1 MKTAKFIRIFA
12 VLGILGLLFL
22 QYSWFKNSYVL
33 MEHDILE
40 KSNKSLTSSIEIELK
55 QRMTLVF
62 GKKLKTVFTNGSENP
77 VKKGQIVS
85 EGQMNQSD
93 DLSGVIQDFMIT
105 MGKPCKIEGLDSIF
119 KADLT
124 KATGFSPKYS
134 MSLVTAKVKENIK
147 PDKFTFFGKITKDQ
161 YAMVTLINPLQ
172 SILRQA
178 QLIIAVSIL
187 LVILIGVVLI
197 YLLRSTLRE
206 AKFVNFI
213 KEYTNALTHELKTPI
228 SGIYMASSQLS
239 SGIFE
244 EKPEAR
250 QRYYGMMKESSSKLL
265 STVDRILLVAK
276 AEHSKITTN
285 PTPTEVKPFIDKI
298 VETHRSNNFRRKVVE
313 LCSTCSPEDLMAT
326 FDPFLMENVL
336 NNLIDNA
343 MKYSEDQVKIEVFAR
358 VDNNKLE
365 FRLKDNG
372 FGIAEDELKHIFNN
386 FERGNKVQGKG
397 IDGFGI
403 GLNYVNKV
411 VHAHKGTID
420 VTSQEGVGTEFS
432 IHLPL

>member
-1 MKTAKFIRIFA
+1 
-12 VLGILGLLFL
+12 
-22 QYSWFKNSYVL
+22 

-40 KSNKSLTSSIEIELK
+40 KAMQSLSVSIESDMAS
-55 QRMTLVF
+55 RMAGVF
-62 GKKLKTVFTNGSENP
+62 GKTIIQKDAEIPKDAKIVGKNVINKTNELNDLIQEYLNTIG
-77 VKKGQIVS
+77 KGC
-85 EGQMNQSD
+85 
-93 DLSGVIQDFMIT
+93 DLT
-105 MGKPCKIEGLDSIF
+105 HLDSIYGT
-119 KADLT
+119 DLKKT
-124 KATGFSPKYS
+124 IGFSANYS
-134 MSLVTAKVKENIK
+134 LSIVTAKDRENSRL
-147 PDKFTFFGKITKDQ
+147 DKFTFFGKITKNQ
-161 YAMVTLINPLQ
+161 YAKVTLVNPLQ

-178 QLIIAVSIL
+178 QMIIAVSIL
-187 LVILIGVVLI
+187 LVIIIGVVLI
-197 YLLRSTLRE
+197 YLLRSTLKE

-213 KEYTNALTHELKTPI
+213 KEYTHALTHELKTPI

-250 QRYYGMMKESSSKLL
+250 QRYYGMMRESSSKLL

-285 PTPTEVKPFIDKI
+285 PTPTEVKPFIEKI
-298 VETHRSNNFRRKVVE
+298 VETHRSNNFRRKQVE
-313 LCSTCSPEDLMAT
+313 LLSTCTPDDLMGS

-343 MKYSEDQVKIEVFAR
+343 MKYSEEQVKIEVFAGTT
-358 VDNNKLE
+358 DGKLE

-372 FGIAEDELKHIFNN
+372 FGIAENELKHIFDN

-411 VHAHKGTID
+411 VRAHKGTIE
-420 VTSQEGVGTEFS
+420 VTSQEGVGTEFC

>member
-1 MKTAKFIRIFA
+1 MKTAKFIRIFS

-40 KSNKSLTSSIEIELK
+40 KANKSLSSTIEIDMS
-55 QRMTLVF
+55 QRMELIF
-62 GKKLKTVFTNGSENP
+62 GKNIKTVTTNSTALPEK
-77 VKKGQIVS
+77 VQIVINNNLNQK
-85 EGQMNQSD
+85 EGF
-93 DLSGVIQDFMIT
+93 SGFIQDALST
-105 MGKPCKIEGLDSIF
+105 MGKPCRIEGLDSIF
-119 KADLT
+119 KANLF
-124 KATGFSPKYS
+124 KAIGFPAKYS
-134 MSLVTAKVKENIK
+134 LSLVNAKVKENTK

-178 QLIIAVSIL
+178 QMIIAVSIL
-187 LVILIGVVLI
+187 LVIIIGVVLI

-213 KEYTNALTHELKTPI
+213 KEYTHALTHELKTPI

-298 VETHRSNNFRRKVVE
+298 VEIHRSNNFRRKQVE
-313 LCSTCSPEDLMAT
+313 LTSSCTPEDLMAT

-343 MKYSEDQVKIEVFAR
+343 MKYSEEQVKIEVFAA
-358 VDNNKLE
+358 VANNKLE

-372 FGIAEDELKHIFNN
+372 FGIAENELKHIFDN
-386 FERGNKVQGKG
+386 FERGSKVQGKG

-432 IHLPL
+432 IHLPI

>member
-22 QYSWFKNSYVL
+22 QYSWFKNSFVL

-40 KSNKSLTSSIEIELK
+40 KANKSLIISIEDDLK
-55 QRMTLVF
+55 CRMDLTF
-62 GKKLKTVFTNGSENP
+62 GKKFKMAATTGPEIP
-77 VKKGQIVS
+77 VKGKKIS
-85 EGQMNQSD
+85 SSNSNQD
-93 DLSGVIQDFMIT
+93 DGFSGFMQDFLIT
-105 MGKPCKIEGLDSIF
+105 MEQPCKLKNLDSIF
-119 KADLT
+119 KANLL
-124 KATGFSPKYS
+124 KFIGFPAKYS
-134 MSLVTAKVKENIK
+134 LSLVSSKVKEKAK
-147 PDKFTFFGKITKDQ
+147 PDKFTFFGKITKNQ
-161 YAMVTLINPLQ
+161 YAMVTLVNPLQ

-178 QLIIAVSIL
+178 QIIIAVSII
-187 LVILIGVVLI
+187 LVIIIGVVLI
-197 YLLRSTLRE
+197 YLLRSTLKE
-206 AKFVNFI
+206 AKFVSFI
-213 KEYTNALTHELKTPI
+213 KEYTHALTHELKTPI

-239 SGIFE
+239 TGIFE

-285 PTPTEVKPFIDKI
+285 PSPTEVKPFVEKI
-298 VETHRSNNFRRKVVE
+298 VEIHRSNNFRRKIVE
-313 LCSTCSPEDLMAT
+313 LTCSCQPEALMGN

-343 MKYSEDQVKIEVFAR
+343 MKYSEEQVKIEISAGIA
-358 VDNNKLE
+358 DNKLE

-372 FGIAEDELKHIFNN
+372 FGIAENELKHIFDN
-386 FERGNKVQGKG
+386 FERGNRVQGKG

-411 VHAHKGTID
+411 VHAHKGSIE
-420 VTSQEGVGTEFS
+420 VTSQEGVGTEFC
-432 IHLPL
+432 IHLPV

>member
-33 MEHDILE
+33 MEHQILE
-40 KSNKSLTSSIEIELK
+40 KADKSLLASIEVDMI
-55 QRMTLVF
+55 QRMDVVF
-62 GKKLKTVFTNGSENP
+62 GKKMKTVVTNGTKLPDN
-77 VKKGQIVS
+77 VKVVEKNNF
-85 EGQMNQSD
+85 NQKD
-93 DLSGVIQDFMIT
+93 GISGFMQDALQT
-105 MGKPCKIEGLDSIF
+105 LGKPCKKEQLDSLFRKNVTEAI
-119 KADLT
+119 
-124 KATGFSPKYS
+124 GFTPKYTI
-134 MSLVTAKVKENIK
+134 SLVSSKVKEK
-147 PDKFTFFGKITKDQ
+147 TKSDKFTFFGKITNNQ
-161 YAMVTLINPLQ
+161 FAMVTMLNPLQ

-187 LVILIGVVLI
+187 LVIIIGVVLV

-239 SGIFE
+239 TGVFE

-313 LCSTCSPEDLMAT
+313 LTSTCTPEDLMAT

-343 MKYSEDQVKIEVFAR
+343 MKYSEEQVKIEVFAA
-358 VDNNKLE
+358 VVNNKLE

-372 FGIAEDELKHIFNN
+372 FGIAENELKHIFDN
-386 FERGNKVQGKG
+386 FERGSKVQGKG

-420 VTSQEGVGTEFS
+420 VTSEEGVGTEFS

>member
-1 MKTAKFIRIFA
+1 MKTAKLIRIFA

-22 QYSWFKNSYVL
+22 QYSWFKNSYIL

-40 KSNKSLTSSIEIELK
+40 KSSQCLNASIESDLSN
-55 QRMTLVF
+55 RMTGF
-62 GKKLKTVFTNGSENP
+62 FSNTVISNESNNP
-77 VKKGQIVS
+77 VEGKVVS
-85 EGQMNQSD
+85 ETKLNETNELTGFIQEAVLKMG
-93 DLSGVIQDFMIT
+93 LS
-105 MGKPCKIEGLDSIF
+105 CKVNNLDSIF
-119 KADLT
+119 KT
-124 KATGFSPKYS
+124 KISEAIGFSPKYS
-134 MSLVTAKVKENIK
+134 LTLVSAKVKDSSR

-161 YAMVTLINPLQ
+161 YAKVTLINPLQ

-178 QLIIAVSIL
+178 QIIIAVSIL
-187 LVILIGVVLI
+187 LVIIIGVVLI

-213 KEYTNALTHELKTPI
+213 KEYTHALTHELKTPI

-265 STVDRILLVAK
+265 STVDRILVVAK

-285 PTPTEVKPFIDKI
+285 PTPTQVKPFVDKI
-298 VETHRSNNFRRKVVE
+298 VEIHRSNNFRRKVVE
-313 LCSTCSPEDLMAT
+313 LTSSCVPEDLMGN
-326 FDPFLMENVL
+326 FDSFLMENVL

-343 MKYSEDQVKIEVFAR
+343 MKYSEEQVKIEVFAGIA
-358 VDNNKLE
+358 DNKLE

-372 FGIAEDELKHIFNN
+372 FGIAENELKHIFDN

-411 VHAHKGTID
+411 VHAHKGTIE
-420 VTSQEGVGTEFS
+420 VTSEEGVGTEFC

>member
-33 MEHDILE
+33 MENEILD
-40 KSNKSLTSSIEIELK
+40 KANKSITESIEVDLAKRMELI
-55 QRMTLVF
+55 F
-62 GKKLKTVFTNGSENP
+62 GNKLKTVITNSDKVP
-77 VKKGQIVS
+77 VKGQLVS
-85 EGQMNQSD
+85 NDSISQSD
-93 DLSGVIQDFMIT
+93 GYSGFMQDFMVK
-105 MGKPCKIEGLDSIF
+105 MGNSCNIEKLDSIF
-119 KADLT
+119 KSNIS
-124 KATGFSPKYS
+124 KSIGFTPKYS
-134 MSLVTAKVKENIK
+134 LSLVTAKVKENT
-147 PDKFTFFGKITKDQ
+147 PPNKFTFFGKITKDQ
-161 YAMVTLINPLQ
+161 YAMVTFVNPLQ
-172 SILRQA
+172 AILRQA

-187 LVILIGVVLI
+187 LVIIIGVVLI

-250 QRYYGMMKESSSKLL
+250 QRYYGMMRESSSKLL

-285 PTPTEVKPFIDKI
+285 PTPTQVKPFVDKI
-298 VETHRSNNFRRKVVE
+298 VETHRSNNFRRKIVE
-313 LCSTCSPEDLMAT
+313 LTVSTVPEDLMGN

-343 MKYSEDQVKIEVFAR
+343 MKYSEEEVKIEVFAC
-358 VDNNKLE
+358 VVEGKLE

-372 FGIAEDELKHIFNN
+372 FGIAENELKHIFDN

-411 VHAHKGTID
+411 VRAHKGSID
-420 VTSQEGVGTEFS
+420 VQSQEGVGTEFR

>member
-22 QYSWFKNSYVL
+22 QYSWFKNSYLL
-33 MEHDILE
+33 MENDILE
-40 KSNKSLTSSIEIELK
+40 KTKKCLTMSIEVDLKSRMNLTFGKSLKTIATNSSEIPK
-55 QRMTLVF
+55 
-62 GKKLKTVFTNGSENP
+62 
-77 VKKGQIVS
+77 
-85 EGQMNQSD
+85 EGQLVSKSNLNQD
-93 DLSGVIQDFMIT
+93 DGLSGFMQDFMVTI
-105 MGKPCKIEGLDSIF
+105 GNPCKIERLDSIF
-119 KADLT
+119 RVNLT
-124 KATGFSPKYS
+124 NAIGFSPKYS
-134 MSLVTAKVKENIK
+134 ILLVTSKVKENAK
-147 PDKFTFFGKITKDQ
+147 PDKFTFFEMITKDQ
-161 YAMVTLINPLQ
+161 FAMVTLINPLQ

-178 QLIIAVSIL
+178 QMIIAVSIL
-187 LVILIGVVLI
+187 LVIIIGVVLI
-197 YLLRSTLRE
+197 YLLRSTLKE

-213 KEYTNALTHELKTPI
+213 KEYTHALTHELKTPI

-265 STVDRILLVAK
+265 STVDRILVVAK

-285 PTPTEVKPFIDKI
+285 PTPTQVKPFVDKI
-298 VETHRSNNFRRKVVE
+298 VEIHKSNNFRRKQVE
-313 LCSTCSPEDLMAT
+313 LTSSCVPEDLMGN
-326 FDPFLMENVL
+326 FDQFLMENVL

-343 MKYSEDQVKIEVFAR
+343 MKYSEEEVKIEVFAR
-358 VDNNKLE
+358 LADNKLE

-372 FGIAEDELKHIFNN
+372 FGIAENELKHIFDS

-411 VHAHKGTID
+411 VHAHKGTIE
-420 VTSQEGVGTEFS
+420 VTSTEGVGTEFC

>member
-1 MKTAKFIRIFA
+1 MKTAKFIRIFS

-22 QYSWFKNSYVL
+22 QYSWFKNSYIL
-33 MEHDILE
+33 MEHDIIQ
-40 KSNKSLTSSIEIELK
+40 KANKSLTASIELELK
-55 QRMTLVF
+55 QRMASVF
-62 GKKLKTVFTNGSENP
+62 GNHLKTVFTNGSENP
-77 VKKGQIVS
+77 IKGEVVS
-85 EGQMNQSD
+85 KNQMNQTD
-93 DLSGVIQDFMIT
+93 DFSGVVQDFLIT
-105 MGKPCKIEGLDSIF
+105 MGKSCNVAILDSIF

-124 KATGFSPKYS
+124 KSIGFSPKYS
-134 MSLVTAKVKENIK
+134 ISLISAKVKDNTK
-147 PDKFTFFGKITKDQ
+147 PEKFTFFSKITKDQ
-161 YAMVTLINPLQ
+161 YAKVTLVNPLQ

-187 LVILIGVVLI
+187 LVIIIGVVLI

-213 KEYTNALTHELKTPI
+213 KEYTHALTHELKTPI

-298 VETHRSNNFRRKVVE
+298 VDTHRSNNFRRKIVE
-313 LCSTCSPEDLMAT
+313 LTSDCTPEDLMGT

-343 MKYSEDQVKIEVFAR
+343 MKYSEEEVKIEVFAGLS
-358 VDNNKLE
+358 NNKLE

-372 FGIAEDELKHIFNN
+372 FGIAENELKHIFDN

-411 VHAHKGTID
+411 VHAHKGTIE
-420 VTSQEGVGTEFS
+420 VTSQEGVGTEFR
-432 IHLPL
+432 ILLPI

>member
-1 MKTAKFIRIFA
+1 MKTVKFIRIFA

-22 QYSWFKNSYVL
+22 QYSWFKNSYIL

-40 KSNKSLTSSIEIELK
+40 KANKSMVETIDVDLAMRMELI
-55 QRMTLVF
+55 F
-62 GKKLKTVFTNGSENP
+62 GKKLKSVITNSSEAP
-77 VKKGQIVS
+77 VKGQLVS
-85 EGQMNQSD
+85 NDSISQADGF
-93 DLSGVIQDFMIT
+93 SGFMQDFMVK
-105 MGKPCKIEGLDSIF
+105 MGNPCKIEKLDSIF
-119 KADLT
+119 KSNIT
-124 KATGFSPKYS
+124 KAIGFSPKYS
-134 MSLVTAKVKENIK
+134 LSIVTAKVKKNAK
-147 PDKFTFFGKITKDQ
+147 PEKFILFGKITKDK
-161 YAMVTLINPLQ
+161 YAMVTLVNPLQ

-187 LVILIGVVLI
+187 LVIIIGVVLI

-239 SGIFE
+239 TGVFE

-313 LCSTCSPEDLMAT
+313 LTSTCTPEDLMAT

-343 MKYSEDQVKIEVFAR
+343 MKYSEEQVKIEVFAA
-358 VDNNKLE
+358 VINNKLE

-372 FGIAEDELKHIFNN
+372 FGIAENELKHIFDN
-386 FERGNKVQGKG
+386 FERGSKVQGKG

-420 VTSQEGVGTEFS
+420 VTSEEGVGTEFS

>member
-1 MKTAKFIRIFA
+1 
-12 VLGILGLLFL
+12 
-22 QYSWFKNSYVL
+22 
-33 MEHDILE
+33 
-40 KSNKSLTSSIEIELK
+40 
-55 QRMTLVF
+55 
-62 GKKLKTVFTNGSENP
+62 
-77 VKKGQIVS
+77 
-85 EGQMNQSD
+85 MNQSN
-93 DLSGVIQDFMIT
+93 DLSGIIQDFLVT
-105 MGKPCKIEGLDSIF
+105 MGKPCKQAKLDSIF
-119 KADLT
+119 KKDLKT
-124 KATGFSPKYS
+124 AIGFSPNYKL
-134 MSLVTAKVKENIK
+134 SLISAKDKEK
-147 PDKFTFFGKITKDQ
+147 TKSDKFTFFGKITKDQ
-161 YAMVTLINPLQ
+161 YAMVTLVNPLQ

-178 QLIIAVSIL
+178 QWIIAVSIL
-187 LVILIGVVLI
+187 LVIIIGVVLI

-213 KEYTNALTHELKTPI
+213 KEYTHALTHELKTPI

-239 SGIFE
+239 SGVFE

-285 PTPTEVKPFIDKI
+285 PSPTEVKPFVDKI
-298 VETHRSNNFRRKVVE
+298 VETHRSNNFRRKQVE
-313 LCSTCSPEDLMAT
+313 LISSCTPDDLVAS

-343 MKYSEDQVKIEVFAR
+343 MKYSEEQVRIEVYAGMAEG
-358 VDNNKLE
+358 KLE

-372 FGIAEDELKHIFNN
+372 FGIAENELKHIFDN

-411 VHAHKGTID
+411 VRAHKGSIE
-420 VTSQEGVGTEFS
+420 VTSQEGVGTEFR
-432 IHLPL
+432 ILLPI

>member
-40 KSNKSLTSSIEIELK
+40 KANKGLTTSIEIELK

-62 GKKLKTVFTNGSENP
+62 GKQLKTVFTNGSENP
-77 VKKGQIVS
+77 VKKGQVIS
-85 EGQMNQSD
+85 KGQMNQSD
-93 DLSGVIQDFMIT
+93 DFSGVVQDFLIT
-105 MGKPCKIEGLDSIF
+105 LGKTCNIEKLDSIF
-119 KADLT
+119 KANLS
-124 KATGFSPKYS
+124 KSIGFSPKYS
-134 MSLVTAKVKENIK
+134 ILLVSAKDKEYAK

-161 YAMVTLINPLQ
+161 YAKVTLINPLR
-172 SILRQA
+172 SILQQA
-178 QLIIAVSIL
+178 QMIIAVSIL
-187 LVILIGVVLI
+187 LVIIIGVVLI
-197 YLLRSTLRE
+197 YLLRSTLKE

-213 KEYTNALTHELKTPI
+213 KEYTHALTHELKTPI

-265 STVDRILLVAK
+265 STVDRILVVAK

-285 PTPTEVKPFIDKI
+285 PTPTEVKPFVDKI
-298 VETHRSNNFRRKVVE
+298 VEIHRSNNFRRKQVE
-313 LCSTCSPEDLMAT
+313 LTSSCEPEDLMGN

-343 MKYSEDQVKIEVFAR
+343 MKYSEEEVKIEVFACLA
-358 VDNNKLE
+358 DNKLE

-372 FGIAEDELKHIFNN
+372 FGIAENELKHIFDS

-411 VHAHKGTID
+411 VHAHKGTIE
-420 VTSQEGVGTEFS
+420 VTSQEGVGTEFC

>member
-40 KSNKSLTSSIEIELK
+40 KANKTLTTSIEVDLNS
-55 QRMTLVF
+55 RMNLAF
-62 GKKLKTVFTNGSENP
+62 GNKLKTIVSNGSESP
-77 VKKGQIVS
+77 IKGQIIS
-85 EGQMNQSD
+85 NGNMSQSD
-93 DLSGVIQDFMIT
+93 DISDFMQDAMIT
-105 MGKPCKIEGLDSIF
+105 MGKPCKIEKLDSIF
-119 KADLT
+119 TANLSN
-124 KATGFSPKYS
+124 AIGFPAKYS
-134 MSLVTAKVKENIK
+134 LSLVTAKVKEKTK
-147 PDKFTFFGKITKDQ
+147 PNKFTFFGKITKDQ

-178 QLIIAVSIL
+178 QMIIAVSIL
-187 LVILIGVVLI
+187 LVIIIGVVLI

-213 KEYTNALTHELKTPI
+213 KEYTHALTHELKTPI

-265 STVDRILLVAK
+265 STVDRILVVAK

-285 PTPTEVKPFIDKI
+285 PTPTKVKPFVEKI
-298 VETHRSNNFRRKVVE
+298 VETHRSNNFRRKIVE
-313 LCSTCSPEDLMAT
+313 LTCSCEPDDLVGD

-343 MKYSEDQVKIEVFAR
+343 MKYSEEQVKIEVFAC
-358 VDNNKLE
+358 VADNKLE

-372 FGIAEDELKHIFNN
+372 FGIAENELKHIFDN
-386 FERGNKVQGKG
+386 FERGNRVQGKG

-411 VHAHKGTID
+411 VHAHKGTIE
-420 VTSQEGVGTEFS
+420 VSSQEGVGTEFC
-432 IHLPL
+432 IHLPV

>member
-1 MKTAKFIRIFA
+1 
-12 VLGILGLLFL
+12 
-22 QYSWFKNSYVL
+22 
-33 MEHDILE
+33 MENEILE
-40 KSNKSLTSSIEIELK
+40 KTNKSLLSSIESDLK
-55 QRMTLVF
+55 IRMSHAF
-62 GKKLKTVFTNGSENP
+62 GNKFKIAATSGSEIP
-77 VKKGQIVS
+77 IKGKVVS
-85 EGQMNQSD
+85 SDKTNQED
-93 DLSGVIQDFMIT
+93 GFSGFMQDFMIT
-105 MGKPCKIEGLDSIF
+105 MGKPCKIEKLDSIF

-124 KATGFSPKYS
+124 KAIGFSPKYIIL
-134 MSLVTAKVKENIK
+134 LVTTNVKEKTK
-147 PDKFTFFGKITKDQ
+147 PNKFTFFGKITKDQ
-161 YAMVTLINPLQ
+161 YAMVTLVNPLQ

-178 QLIIAVSIL
+178 QIIVAVSIL
-187 LVILIGVVLI
+187 LVIIIGVVLI
-197 YLLRSTLRE
+197 YLLRSTLKE

-213 KEYTNALTHELKTPI
+213 KEYTHALTHELKTPI

-298 VETHRSNNFRRKVVE
+298 VETHRSNNFRRKIVE
-313 LCSTCSPEDLMAT
+313 LTSTCTPEDLMGT

-343 MKYSEDQVKIEVFAR
+343 MKYSDEEVKIEVFAGR
-358 VDNNKLE
+358 LDNKLE

-372 FGIAEDELKHIFNN
+372 FGIAENELKHIFDN

-411 VHAHKGTID
+411 VRAHKGTIE

-432 IHLPL
+432 IHLPI

>member
-1 MKTAKFIRIFA
+1 M
-12 VLGILGLLFL
+12 
-22 QYSWFKNSYVL
+22 
-33 MEHDILE
+33 LE
-40 KSNKSLTSSIEIELK
+40 KANKSLLTSIEVEMTNRMQNVFGKNLK
-55 QRMTLVF
+55 TLATSDSKIPNNVKLIRKGNLNQNDGFSGFMQDALSSLGHPCVIAQLDSFYLPRLEKALGFSPQYSMTLV
-62 GKKLKTVFTNGSENP
+62 S
-77 VKKGQIVS
+77 
-85 EGQMNQSD
+85 
-93 DLSGVIQDFMIT
+93 
-105 MGKPCKIEGLDSIF
+105 
-119 KADLT
+119 
-124 KATGFSPKYS
+124 
-134 MSLVTAKVKENIK
+134 AKVKENSK
-147 PDKFTFFGKITKDQ
+147 PNKFTFFGKITKDQ
-161 YAMVTLINPLQ
+161 YAMVTLVNPLQ

-178 QLIIAVSIL
+178 QWIIAVSIL
-187 LVILIGVVLI
+187 LVIIIGVVLI

-239 SGIFE
+239 SGVFE

-285 PTPTEVKPFIDKI
+285 PTPTEVKPFIEKI
-298 VETHRSNNFRRKVVE
+298 VEIHRSNNFRRKQVE
-313 LCSTCSPEDLMAT
+313 LYTTCTPDDLMGS
-326 FDPFLMENVL
+326 FDPFLIENVL

-343 MKYSEDQVKIEVFAR
+343 MKYSEEQVKIEVFAEK
-358 VDNNKLE
+358 VDNKLE
-365 FRLKDNG
+365 IRLKDNG
-372 FGIAEDELKHIFNN
+372 FGIAENELKHIFDN

-411 VHAHKGTID
+411 IRAHKGTIE
-420 VTSQEGVGTEFS
+420 VTSQEGVGTEFC
-432 IHLPL
+432 IHLPV

>member
-1 MKTAKFIRIFA
+1 MKTVKFIRIFA

-22 QYSWFKNSYVL
+22 QYSWFKNSYIL

-40 KSNKSLTSSIEIELK
+40 KAQQSLGTSIESDMSTRMTGIFGKTIVQKDAEVPKDAKILSKNIVNKSNDITDLVQDYMFSI
-55 QRMTLVF
+55 
-62 GKKLKTVFTNGSENP
+62 GKGCN
-77 VKKGQIVS
+77 
-85 EGQMNQSD
+85 
-93 DLSGVIQDFMIT
+93 IT
-105 MGKPCKIEGLDSIF
+105 QLDSIYN
-119 KADLT
+119 LT
-124 KATGFSPKYS
+124 LTESIGFAAKYTLK
-134 MSLVTAKVKENIK
+134 LVTAKERENT
-147 PDKFTFFGKITKDQ
+147 PPNKFTFFGKITKDQ
-161 YAMVTLINPLQ
+161 YAMVTLINPLR

-178 QLIIAVSIL
+178 QLIIAISII
-187 LVILIGVVLI
+187 LVIIIGVVLV

-250 QRYYGMMKESSSKLL
+250 QRYYGMMRESSSKLL

-285 PTPTEVKPFIDKI
+285 PTPTQVKPFVDKI
-298 VETHRSNNFRRKVVE
+298 VETHRSNNFRRKIVE
-313 LCSTCSPEDLMAT
+313 LTASTVPEELMGN

-343 MKYSEDQVKIEVFAR
+343 MKYSEEEVKIEVFAC
-358 VDNNKLE
+358 VADGKLE

-372 FGIAEDELKHIFNN
+372 FGIAENELKHIFDN
-386 FERGNKVQGKG
+386 FERGSKVQGKG

-411 VHAHKGTID
+411 VRAHKGSID
-420 VTSQEGVGTEFS
+420 VQSQEGVGTEFR

>member
-22 QYSWFKNSYVL
+22 QYAWFKNSYVL

-40 KSNKSLTSSIEIELK
+40 KAMQSLSTSIEYDMSTRMAGVFGKTIIQKDAEIPKDAKVVSKNISNKSNEITDLVQDYLYSI
-55 QRMTLVF
+55 
-62 GKKLKTVFTNGSENP
+62 GKGCNL
-77 VKKGQIVS
+77 
-85 EGQMNQSD
+85 
-93 DLSGVIQDFMIT
+93 IQ
-105 MGKPCKIEGLDSIF
+105 LDSLF
-119 KADLT
+119 SVNLT
-124 KATGFSPKYS
+124 KAIGFSAKYS
-134 MSLVTAKVKENIK
+134 LKLISAKDREKVSSEE
-147 PDKFTFFGKITKDQ
+147 FTFFGKISKDQ

-178 QLIIAVSIL
+178 QLIITVSIL
-187 LVILIGVVLI
+187 LVIIIGVVLI

-239 SGIFE
+239 TGVFE

-285 PTPTEVKPFIDKI
+285 PTPTEVKSFIDKI

-313 LCSTCSPEDLMAT
+313 LYSTCSPEDLMAT

-343 MKYSEDQVKIEVFAR
+343 MKYSEEQVKIEVFAT
-358 VDNNKLE
+358 VANNKLE

-420 VTSQEGVGTEFS
+420 VTSEEGVGTEFC

>member
-1 MKTAKFIRIFA
+1 MKTAKFIRIFS
-12 VLGILGLLFL
+12 VFGILMLLIL

-33 MEHDILE
+33 MEHDIIE
-40 KSNKSLTSSIEIELK
+40 KSKQALTTSIENDLSFRIHGAFGSAVVSNEKASPIKGKIISEGSLNKSNDLTDVLQEA
-55 QRMTLVF
+55 V
-62 GKKLKTVFTNGSENP
+62 
-77 VKKGQIVS
+77 
-85 EGQMNQSD
+85 
-93 DLSGVIQDFMIT
+93 LS
-105 MGKPCKIEGLDSIF
+105 MGKGCNVYALDSIY
-119 KADLT
+119 KSHLIEAI
-124 KATGFSPKYS
+124 GFYPKYS
-134 MSLVTAKVKENIK
+134 LTLVSAKVKDSTK
-147 PDKFTFFGKITKDQ
+147 PNKFTFFGKITKGQ
-161 YAMVTLINPLQ
+161 FAMIVLVNPLQ

-178 QLIIAVSIL
+178 QLIVSVSIL
-187 LVILIGVVLI
+187 LVIIIGVVLI

-213 KEYTNALTHELKTPI
+213 KEYTHALTHELKTPI

-265 STVDRILLVAK
+265 STVDRILVVAK

-285 PTPTEVKPFIDKI
+285 PTPTQVKPFVDKI
-298 VETHRSNNFRRKVVE
+298 VEIHRSNNFRRKVVE
-313 LCSTCSPEDLMAT
+313 LTSSCVPEDLMGT

-343 MKYSEDQVKIEVFAR
+343 MKYSEEQVKIEVFAGI
-358 VDNNKLE
+358 VDNKLE

-372 FGIAEDELKHIFNN
+372 FGIAENELKHIFDN

-411 VHAHKGTID
+411 VHAHKGTIE
-420 VTSQEGVGTEFS
+420 VTSEEGVGTEFC

>member
-12 VLGILGLLFL
+12 LLGILGLLFL
-22 QYSWFKNSYVL
+22 QYSWFKNSYDL
-33 MEHDILE
+33 MEHDFLE
-40 KSNKSLTSSIEIELK
+40 KANKSLATSIEVELK
-55 QRMTLVF
+55 QRMELVF
-62 GKKLKTVFTNGSENP
+62 GKKLKTVFTNGTENP
-77 VKKGQIVS
+77 IKGNVVS

-93 DLSGVIQDFMIT
+93 DFSGVIQDFLVK
-105 MGKPCKIEGLDSIF
+105 MGKSCNIELLDSICMSN
-119 KADLT
+119 LT
-124 KATGFSPKYS
+124 KATGFTPKYS
-134 MSLVTAKVKENIK
+134 LSLVSAKVKENTP

-161 YAMVTLINPLQ
+161 YAKVTLINPLQ
-172 SILRQA
+172 AILRQA

-187 LVILIGVVLI
+187 LVIIIGVVLI

-250 QRYYGMMKESSSKLL
+250 QRYYGMMRESSSKLL

-285 PTPTEVKPFIDKI
+285 PTPTQVKPFVDKI
-298 VETHRSNNFRRKVVE
+298 VETHRSNNFRRKIVE
-313 LCSTCSPEDLMAT
+313 LTASTVPEDLMGN

-343 MKYSEDQVKIEVFAR
+343 MKYSEEEVKIEVFAC
-358 VDNNKLE
+358 VVEGKLE

-372 FGIAEDELKHIFNN
+372 FGIAENELKHIFDN

-411 VHAHKGTID
+411 VRAHKGSID
-420 VTSQEGVGTEFS
+420 VQSQEGVGTEFR

>member
-1 MKTAKFIRIFA
+1 MKTAKFIRIFSM
-12 VLGILGLLFL
+12 LGILGLLVL

-33 MEHDILE
+33 MEHDMLE
-40 KSNKSLTSSIEIELK
+40 KTMQSLSTSIESDMSA
-55 QRMTLVF
+55 RMAGVF
-62 GKKLKTVFTNGSENP
+62 GKTIIQKDAEIPKDAKVISQNTINKSNDITDLVQDYMFS
-77 VKKGQIVS
+77 KGIGCNIKQ
-85 EGQMNQSD
+85 
-93 DLSGVIQDFMIT
+93 
-105 MGKPCKIEGLDSIF
+105 LDSIF
-119 KADLT
+119 NSNLT
-124 KATGFSPKYS
+124 KAIGFSAKYS
-134 MSLVTAKVKENIK
+134 LKLISAKDRDRANPE
-147 PDKFTFFGKITKDQ
+147 KFTFFGKISKNQ
-161 YAMVTLINPLQ
+161 FAVVTLVNPLQ

-178 QLIIAVSIL
+178 QLIVAVSIL
-187 LVILIGVVLI
+187 LVIIIGVVLI
-197 YLLRSTLRE
+197 YLLRSTLKE

-213 KEYTNALTHELKTPI
+213 KEYTHALTHELKTPI

-265 STVDRILLVAK
+265 STVDRILVVAK
-276 AEHSKITTN
+276 AEHSKITIN
-285 PTPTEVKPFIDKI
+285 PTPTEVKPFVEKI
-298 VETHRSNNFRRKVVE
+298 VEIHRSNNFRRKVVE
-313 LCSTCSPEDLMAT
+313 LSFSCVPEDLMGN

-343 MKYSEDQVKIEVFAR
+343 MKYSEEQVKIEVFAGMA
-358 VDNNKLE
+358 DNKLE

-372 FGIAEDELKHIFNN
+372 FGIAENELKHIFDN
-386 FERGNKVQGKG
+386 FERGNRVQGKG

-411 VHAHKGTID
+411 VHAHKGTIE
-420 VTSQEGVGTEFS
+420 VSSQEGVGTEFC

>member
-1 MKTAKFIRIFA
+1 
-12 VLGILGLLFL
+12 
-22 QYSWFKNSYVL
+22 

-40 KSNKSLTSSIEIELK
+40 KANKSLVTSIEIELK
-55 QRMTLVF
+55 HRMGQVF
-62 GKKLKTVFTNGSENP
+62 GKKLKTVFTNGSKNP
-77 VKKGQIVS
+77 IGGEVVSTGQL
-85 EGQMNQSD
+85 NQVD
-93 DLSGVIQDFMIT
+93 DLSGVVQDFLVS
-105 MGKPCKIEGLDSIF
+105 MGKTCNTVKLDSIF
-119 KADLT
+119 KVELS
-124 KATGFSPKYS
+124 KAIGFSPKYDI
-134 MSLVTAKVKENIK
+134 SLISAKDKEKSI
-147 PDKFTFFGKITKDQ
+147 PDKFTLFGKITKDQ
-161 YAMVTLINPLQ
+161 YVVVTLVNPLQ

-178 QLIIAVSIL
+178 QWIIAVSIL
-187 LVILIGVVLI
+187 LVIIIGVVLI
-197 YLLRSTLRE
+197 YLLRSTLKE

-213 KEYTNALTHELKTPI
+213 KEYTHALTHELKTPI

-239 SGIFE
+239 TGVFE

-250 QRYYGMMKESSSKLL
+250 QRYYGMMMESSSKLL

-285 PTPTEVKPFIDKI
+285 PSPTEVKPYVDKI
-298 VETHRSNNFRRKVVE
+298 VETHRSNNFRRKQVE
-313 LCSTCSPEDLMAT
+313 LISDCTPDDLTAS

-343 MKYSEDQVKIEVFAR
+343 MKYSEEQVRIEVYAR
-358 VDNNKLE
+358 KVENKLE

-372 FGIAEDELKHIFNN
+372 FGIAENELKHIFDN

-411 VHAHKGTID
+411 VRAHKGTID
-420 VTSQEGVGTEFS
+420 VTSQEGEGTEFC
-432 IHLPL
+432 IHLPI

>member
-22 QYSWFKNSYVL
+22 QYSWFKNSYTL

-40 KSNKSLTSSIEIELK
+40 KANKSLSTSIEMDMT
-55 QRMTLVF
+55 QRMEPIF
-62 GKKLKTVFTNGSENP
+62 GKNLKTVVTNSTALPEKVQTISN
-77 VKKGQIVS
+77 KNYNQN
-85 EGQMNQSD
+85 EGFSGFMQD
-93 DLSGVIQDFMIT
+93 ALSA
-105 MGKPCKIEGLDSIF
+105 MGKPCQIEGLDSIF
-119 KADLT
+119 KANLF
-124 KATGFSPKYS
+124 KAIGFPAKYS
-134 MSLVTAKVKENIK
+134 LSLVTAKVKEKTK
-147 PDKFTFFGKITKDQ
+147 PDKFTFFEKITKDQ

-178 QLIIAVSIL
+178 QMIIAVSIL
-187 LVILIGVVLI
+187 LVIIIGVVLI
-197 YLLRSTLRE
+197 YLLRSTLKE

-213 KEYTNALTHELKTPI
+213 KEYTHALTHELKTPI

-239 SGIFE
+239 TGVFE

-285 PTPTEVKPFIDKI
+285 PSPTEVKPFVEKI
-298 VETHRSNNFRRKVVE
+298 VEIHRSNNFRRKIVE
-313 LCSTCSPEDLMAT
+313 LTFSCEPEALMGN

-343 MKYSEDQVKIEVFAR
+343 MKYSEEQVKIEISAGIA
-358 VDNNKLE
+358 DNKLE

-372 FGIAEDELKHIFNN
+372 FGIAENELKHIFDN
-386 FERGNKVQGKG
+386 FERGNRVQGKG

-411 VHAHKGTID
+411 VHAHKGSIE
-420 VTSQEGVGTEFS
+420 VTSQEGVGTEFC
-432 IHLPL
+432 IHLPV

>member
-33 MEHDILE
+33 MEHQILE
-40 KSNKSLTSSIEIELK
+40 KANKSLLVSIDADMI
-55 QRMTLVF
+55 QRMDVVF
-62 GKKLKTVFTNGSENP
+62 GKKIKTVVTNGSKLPDN
-77 VKKGQIVS
+77 VKVVEKNNF
-85 EGQMNQSD
+85 NQKD
-93 DLSGVIQDFMIT
+93 GISGFMQDALQSL
-105 MGKPCKIEGLDSIF
+105 GKPCKRDQLDSIF
-119 KADLT
+119 RKNITEAIGYT
-124 KATGFSPKYS
+124 PKYIIT
-134 MSLVTAKVKENIK
+134 LVTSKEKKASK
-147 PDKFTFFGKITKDQ
+147 PDKFTFFGKITNNQ
-161 YAMVTLINPLQ
+161 YAMVTLVNPLQ
-172 SILRQA
+172 SILHQA
-178 QLIIAVSIL
+178 QIIISVSIL
-187 LVILIGVVLI
+187 LVIIIGIVLV
-197 YLLRSTLRE
+197 YLLRSTLKE

-213 KEYTNALTHELKTPI
+213 KEYTHALTHELKTPI

-285 PTPTEVKPFIDKI
+285 PSPTEVKPFIEKI
-298 VETHRSNNFRRKVVE
+298 VETHRSNNFRRKIVE
-313 LCSTCSPEDLMAT
+313 LTSSCTPEDLMGT

-343 MKYSEDQVKIEVFAR
+343 MKYSDEEVKIEVFASKS
-358 VDNNKLE
+358 DNKLE

-372 FGIAEDELKHIFNN
+372 FGIAENELKHIFDN

-411 VHAHKGTID
+411 VRAHKGSIE

-432 IHLPL
+432 IHLPI

>member
-1 MKTAKFIRIFA
+1 MKTSNFIRIFS

-40 KSNKSLTSSIEIELK
+40 KTNTCLTTSIEADLK
-55 QRMTLVF
+55 IRMESVF
-62 GKKLKTVFTNGSENP
+62 GKKIKVAATSGSNIP
-77 VKKGQIVS
+77 IKGEVVS
-85 EGQMNQSD
+85 NANMNQED
-93 DLSGVIQDFMIT
+93 GFSGFVQDFMIT
-105 MGKPCKIEGLDSIF
+105 VGKPCKLVNLDSIF
-119 KADLT
+119 NDQLIKAI
-124 KATGFSPKYS
+124 GFTPKYS
-134 MSLVTAKVKENIK
+134 LSLITAKVKEKSK
-147 PDKFTFFGKITKDQ
+147 PDKFTFYGKITKDQ
-161 YAMVTLINPLQ
+161 YAMVTLVNPLQ

-178 QLIIAVSIL
+178 QMIIAVSIL
-187 LVILIGVVLI
+187 LVIIIGVVLI
-197 YLLRSTLRE
+197 YLLRSTLKE
-206 AKFVNFI
+206 AKFVSFI
-213 KEYTNALTHELKTPI
+213 KEYTHALTHELKTPI

-244 EKPEAR
+244 ERPEAR

-265 STVDRILLVAK
+265 STVDRILVVAK

-298 VETHRSNNFRRKVVE
+298 VEIHRSNNFRRKVVE
-313 LCSTCSPEDLMAT
+313 LTSTCTPEDLMGN

-343 MKYSEDQVKIEVFAR
+343 MKYSEDEVKIEVFAGLF
-358 VDNNKLE
+358 NNKLE

-372 FGIAEDELKHIFNN
+372 FGIAENELKHIFDN

-411 VHAHKGTID
+411 IHAHKGTIE
-420 VTSQEGVGTEFS
+420 VTSKEGVGTEFR
-432 IHLPL
+432 ILL

>member
-22 QYSWFKNSYVL
+22 QYSWFKNSYIL

-40 KSNKSLTSSIEIELK
+40 KANKSLITSIEVDLK
-55 QRMTLVF
+55 NRMNLTF
-62 GKKLKTVFTNGSENP
+62 GKKIKTIATNSSEVPIKGELISKGS
-77 VKKGQIVS
+77 
-85 EGQMNQSD
+85 MNQD
-93 DLSGVIQDFMIT
+93 DGLSGFMQDFMIT
-105 MGKPCKIEGLDSIF
+105 LGKSCKVDMLDRIF
-119 KADLT
+119 KVDIT
-124 KATGFSPKYS
+124 KAIGFSPKYS
-134 MSLVTAKVKENIK
+134 ISLVTAKVKENTQ

-172 SILRQA
+172 SILHQA
-178 QLIIAVSIL
+178 QMIIAVSIL
-187 LVILIGVVLI
+187 LVIIIGVVLI
-197 YLLRSTLRE
+197 YLLRSTLKE

-213 KEYTNALTHELKTPI
+213 KEYTHALTHELKTPI

-265 STVDRILLVAK
+265 STVDRILVVAK

-285 PTPTEVKPFIDKI
+285 PSPTEVKPFVDKI
-298 VETHRSNNFRRKVVE
+298 VEIHRSNNFRRKQVE
-313 LCSTCSPEDLMAT
+313 LTFSCDPENLMGN

-343 MKYSEDQVKIEVFAR
+343 MKYSEEEVKIEVFACLA
-358 VDNNKLE
+358 DNKLE

-372 FGIAEDELKHIFNN
+372 FGIAENELKHIFDN
-386 FERGNKVQGKG
+386 FERGNRVQGKG

-411 VHAHKGTID
+411 VHAHKGTIE
-420 VTSQEGVGTEFS
+420 VSSQEGVGTEFC

>member
-1 MKTAKFIRIFA
+1 
-12 VLGILGLLFL
+12 
-22 QYSWFKNSYVL
+22 
-33 MEHDILE
+33 MENELLE
-40 KSNKSLTSSIEIELK
+40 KVNKSLSLSVENDLK
-55 QRMTLVF
+55 FRMSLVF
-62 GKKLKTVFTNGSENP
+62 GNKLKMAATSNSETAVNA
-77 VKKGQIVS
+77 KLVS
-85 EGQMNQSD
+85 NNNMNQSD
-93 DLSGVIQDFMIT
+93 GFSGFMQDFMIK
-105 MGKPCKIEGLDSIF
+105 MGKPCNIEKLDSVFNANLI
-119 KADLT
+119 KNI
-124 KATGFSPKYS
+124 GFPANYS
-134 MSLVTAKVKENIK
+134 LSLVTSKVKEKTK
-147 PDKFTFFGKITKDQ
+147 PDKFTFFEKITKDQ
-161 YAMVTLINPLQ
+161 YAMVILVNPLK

-178 QLIIAVSIL
+178 KVNIAVSIL
-187 LVILIGVVLI
+187 LVIIIGIVLI
-197 YLLRSTLRE
+197 YLLRSTLKE

-213 KEYTNALTHELKTPI
+213 KEYTHALTHELKTPI

-285 PTPTEVKPFIDKI
+285 PSPTEVKPFIEKI
-298 VETHRSNNFRRKVVE
+298 VETHRSNNFRRKIVE
-313 LCSTCSPEDLMAT
+313 LTSSCTPEDLMGT

-343 MKYSEDQVKIEVFAR
+343 MKYSDEEVKIEVFASKS
-358 VDNNKLE
+358 DNKLE

-372 FGIAEDELKHIFNN
+372 FGIAENELKHIFDN

-411 VHAHKGTID
+411 VRAHKGSIE

-432 IHLPL
+432 IHLPI

>member
-40 KSNKSLTSSIEIELK
+40 KATKSLTTSIDNDMK
-55 QRMTLVF
+55 YRMGLAF
-62 GKKLKTVFTNGSENP
+62 GKKLKMAATNSSNIP
-77 VKKGQIVS
+77 IKGKILSTSDSNDSNDFSGFMQEFLIKMKRPCQI
-85 EGQMNQSD
+85 E
-93 DLSGVIQDFMIT
+93 I
-105 MGKPCKIEGLDSIF
+105 LDSIF
-119 KADLT
+119 DAELYNTIGISSKYTLT
-124 KATGFSPKYS
+124 LIS
-134 MSLVTAKVKENIK
+134 AKVKEKQQQN
-147 PDKFTFFGKITKDQ
+147 KFTFFGKITNDQ
-161 YAMVTLINPLQ
+161 FAMVTLVNPLQ

-187 LVILIGVVLI
+187 LVIVIGVVLI

-213 KEYTNALTHELKTPI
+213 KEYTHALTHELKTPI

-298 VETHRSNNFRRKVVE
+298 VETHRSNNFRRKIVE
-313 LCSTCSPEDLMAT
+313 LTSTCTPEDLVGN

-343 MKYSEDQVKIEVFAR
+343 MKYSEEQVKIEVFAG
-358 VDNNKLE
+358 VKDNRLE

-372 FGIAEDELKHIFNN
+372 FGIAENELKHIFDN

-411 VHAHKGTID
+411 VRAHKGSIE

-432 IHLPL
+432 IHLPI

>member
-1 MKTAKFIRIFA
+1 MKTAKFIRIFS
-12 VLGILGLLFL
+12 VLGIVGLLFL

-40 KSNKSLTSSIEIELK
+40 KSNKSLLTSIDLDLSN
-55 QRMTLVF
+55 RMEVVF
-62 GKKLKTVFTNGSENP
+62 GKNIKTVATNDTKGPVNVKVFQGENL
-77 VKKGQIVS
+77 
-85 EGQMNQSD
+85 NQKD
-93 DLSGVIQDFMIT
+93 GLSGFMQDALQSL
-105 MGKPCKIEGLDSIF
+105 GKPCVKEQLDSLFNLNISE
-119 KADLT
+119 AI
-124 KATGFSPKYS
+124 GFTPKYT
-134 MSLVTAKVKENIK
+134 MNLVSAKVKEKAK
-147 PDKFTFFGKITKDQ
+147 PEKFTLYGKITNAQ
-161 YAMVTLINPLQ
+161 YAKVTLINPLN

-187 LVILIGVVLI
+187 LVIIIGVVLI

-213 KEYTNALTHELKTPI
+213 KEYTHALTHELKTPI

-298 VETHRSNNFRRKVVE
+298 VETHRSNNFRRKIVE
-313 LCSTCSPEDLMAT
+313 LTSSCTPEDLMGT

-343 MKYSEDQVKIEVFAR
+343 MKYSEEEVKIEVFAAIN
-358 VDNNKLE
+358 NNKLE

-372 FGIAEDELKHIFNN
+372 FGIAENELKHIFDN

-411 VHAHKGTID
+411 IHAHKGTIE
-420 VTSQEGVGTEFS
+420 VTSEEGVGTEFR
-432 IHLPL
+432 ILLPI

>member
-1 MKTAKFIRIFA
+1 MKTAKFIRIFS

-40 KSNKSLTSSIEIELK
+40 KANKSLSSTIEIDMS
-55 QRMTLVF
+55 QRMELIF
-62 GKKLKTVFTNGSENP
+62 GKNIKTVTTNSTALPEK
-77 VKKGQIVS
+77 VQIVINNNLNQK
-85 EGQMNQSD
+85 EGF
-93 DLSGVIQDFMIT
+93 SGFIQDALST
-105 MGKPCKIEGLDSIF
+105 MGKPCRIEGLDSIF
-119 KADLT
+119 KANLF
-124 KATGFSPKYS
+124 KAIGFPAKYS
-134 MSLVTAKVKENIK
+134 LSLVNAKVKENTK

-178 QLIIAVSIL
+178 QMIIAVSIL
-187 LVILIGVVLI
+187 LVIIIGVVLI

-213 KEYTNALTHELKTPI
+213 KEYTHALTHELKTPI

-298 VETHRSNNFRRKVVE
+298 VEIHRSNNFRRKVVE
-313 LCSTCSPEDLMAT
+313 LTSTCEPEDLSGN

-343 MKYSEDQVKIEVFAR
+343 MKYSEEQVKIELFAGI
-358 VDNNKLE
+358 VDHKLE

-372 FGIAEDELKHIFNN
+372 FGIAENELKHIFDN

-411 VHAHKGTID
+411 VHAHKGTIE
-420 VTSQEGVGTEFS
+420 VTSQEGVGTEFC
-432 IHLPL
+432 IHLPV